1 MKTVNY
7 SSNEILSNT
16 ADLPYYSRIS
26 RAGLPEIQV
35 KVLNNFSTFIK
46 SLVVLISFGSGRKI
60 RILLADDDA
69 EDRELFEEVAA
80 GVNSNIRLDT
90 VPDGE
95 KLMGWLMNKHSSLP
109 DIIFMDLNMPRKGGK
124 ECLDEI
130 RSIPKLRDIPIVI
143 YSTSS
148 SLWDIDDTFDKG
160 ANLYVRKPTSL
171 RELTA
176 IIKKVVDLD
185 WQKHAPKSNKQQFVL
200 AYR

>member
-26 RAGLPEIQV
+26 LAGLPEIRV
-35 KVLNNFSTFIK
+35 KVLNSFSTFIK

-95 KLMGWLMNKHSSLP
+95 
-109 DIIFMDLNMPRKGGK
+109 
-124 ECLDEI
+124 
-130 RSIPKLRDIPIVI
+130 
-143 YSTSS
+143 
-148 SLWDIDDTFDKG
+148 
-160 ANLYVRKPTSL
+160 
-171 RELTA
+171 
-176 IIKKVVDLD
+176 
-185 WQKHAPKSNKQQFVL
+185 
-200 AYR
+200 